1 MNTEIIAE
9 TWYALGN
16 RQAEFVEAFYGRFFE
31 RFPGYRKFFP
41 QTLRPAH
48 LEKMVQTLA
57 LMAKLSEDQTV
68 IAPHMHRL
76 GAEHT
81 AYDLKPHDFDNFKAV
96 FLEVL
101 GEHLGIRWVPAAI
114 QAWSEAFDQVL
125 VPMMS
130 EGMKKEQ

>member
-1 MNTEIIAE
+1 MNTTIIAE

-16 RQAEFVEAFYGRFFE
+16 RQAEFVEVFYGRFFE
-31 RFPGYRKFFP
+31 RFPGYRRFFP

-48 LEKMVQTLA
+48 LDKMVQTMA
-57 LMAKLSEDQTV
+57 LMAKLSEDRTV

-76 GAEHT
+76 GAEHV

-101 GEHLGIRWVPAAI
+101 GEYLGERWQPAAS
-114 QAWSEAFDQVL
+114 QVWSDVFDQVL
-125 VPMMS
+125 VPLMR
-130 EGMKKEQ
+130 EGMSKK

>member
-31 RFPGYRKFFP
+31 RFPGYRRFFP
-41 QTLRPAH
+41 QTLHPAH
-48 LEKMVQTLA
+48 LDKMVQTMA
-57 LMAKLSEDQTV
+57 LMAKLSEDHTV

-76 GAEHT
+76 GAEHI

-101 GEHLGIRWVPAAI
+101 GEHLGMRWVPEAS
-114 QAWSEAFDQVL
+114 QAWSDAFDQVL
-125 VPMMS
+125 VPLML
-130 EGMKKEQ
+130 EGMSRK

>member
-1 MNTEIIAE
+1 MNTAIIAE

-31 RFPGYRKFFP
+31 RFPGYRRFFP
-41 QTLRPAH
+41 RTLRPAH
-48 LEKMVQTLA
+48 LDKMVQTMA
-57 LMAKLSEDQTV
+57 LMAKLSEDPTV

-101 GEHLGIRWVPAAI
+101 GEHLGERWVPAAS
-114 QAWSEAFDQVL
+114 QAWSDAFDQVL
-125 VPMMS
+125 VPLMLEGMS
-130 EGMKKEQ
+130 EK